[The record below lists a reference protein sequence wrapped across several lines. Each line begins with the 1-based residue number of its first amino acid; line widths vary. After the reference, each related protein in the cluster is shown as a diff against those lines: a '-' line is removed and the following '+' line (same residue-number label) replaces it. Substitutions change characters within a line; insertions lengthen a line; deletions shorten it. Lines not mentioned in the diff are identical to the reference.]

1 MFYLEKGG
9 SVVKQSFYVYNN
21 GDLKRKD
28 NTLQFTTYEGDKR
41 DIPIERISDIYVMS
55 EMSFNT
61 AFIDYISQYGIP
73 IHFFNYYNF
82 YTGSFYPKEHLLAG
96 QLLIKQVEY
105 YTKFNERLVIAK
117 KLIETSAD
125 NIYRNLRYYN
135 SRGKDLQ
142 QYMIQIDSYRKNI
155 SKSKSIEELMGI
167 EGNIRK
173 IYYSAWNVIINQE
186 IQFEKRVMHPP
197 DNMINSLISF
207 VNSLIYAKTLSE
219 IYHTQLNPTISY
231 LHEPGYRRYSLSL
244 DISEV
249 FKPLIGDRLIFSLL
263 NRNQITENSF
273 TKELN
278 FLHLKKEASK
288 LIVSEF
294 EKRLKTTIMHKELE
308 KQVSYQYLIRLE
320 CYKLIKHLLGE
331 KEYEGFK
338 IWW

>member
-1 MFYLEKGG
+1 MQ
-9 SVVKQSFYVYNN
+9 QSFYVYNN

-28 NTLQFTTYEGDKR
+28 NTLRFTSYDGEKR

-61 AFIDYISQYGIP
+61 TFLSYISQYGIP

-82 YTGSFYPKEHLLAG
+82 YTGSFYPKESNLAG
-96 QLLIKQVEY
+96 QLLVNQVQHYTEY
-105 YTKFNERLVIAK
+105 DKRLLIAK
-117 KLIETSAD
+117 KFIQAAAD

-135 SRGKDLQ
+135 GRDKDVSE
-142 QYMIQIDSYRKNI
+142 YMKDIDSLRAGLVGV
-155 SKSKSIEELMGI
+155 KSIQELMGI

-173 IYYSAWNVIINQE
+173 KYYAAWSVIINQE
-186 IQFEKRVMHPP
+186 IEFDKRVMHPP

-207 VNSLIYAKTLSE
+207 VNSLVYTRTLSE

-231 LHEPGYRRYSLSL
+231 LHEPGIRRYSLCL

-263 NRNQITENSF
+263 NRKQITEKSF

-278 FLHLKKEASK
+278 YLHLKKDASK

-294 EKRLKTTIMHKELE
+294 EKKMKQTIMHKELGR
-308 KQVSYQYLIRLE
+308 QVSYQYLIRLE
-320 CYKLIKHLLGE
+320 AYKLIKHLIGE
-331 KEYEGFK
+331 KEYEGFR

>member
-1 MFYLEKGG
+1 M
-9 SVVKQSFYVYNN
+9 KQSFYVYNN

-61 AFIDYISQYGIP
+61 AFINYISQYGIP

-155 SKSKSIEELMGI
+155 SK
-167 EGNIRK
+167 
-173 IYYSAWNVIINQE
+173 
-186 IQFEKRVMHPP
+186 
-197 DNMINSLISF
+197 
-207 VNSLIYAKTLSE
+207 
-219 IYHTQLNPTISY
+219 
-231 LHEPGYRRYSLSL
+231 
-244 DISEV
+244 
-249 FKPLIGDRLIFSLL
+249 
-263 NRNQITENSF
+263 
-273 TKELN
+273 
-278 FLHLKKEASK
+278 
-288 LIVSEF
+288 
-294 EKRLKTTIMHKELE
+294 
-308 KQVSYQYLIRLE
+308 
-320 CYKLIKHLLGE
+320 
-331 KEYEGFK
+331 
-338 IWW
+338 

>member
-1 MFYLEKGG
+1 MQ
-9 SVVKQSFYVYNN
+9 QSFYVYNN

-28 NTLQFTTYEGDKR
+28 NTLRFTSYDGEKR

-61 AFIDYISQYGIP
+61 TFLSYISQYGIP

-82 YTGSFYPKEHLLAG
+82 YTGSFYPKESNLAG
-96 QLLIKQVEY
+96 QLLVNQVQHYTEY
-105 YTKFNERLVIAK
+105 DKRLLIARKFIQAA
-117 KLIETSAD
+117 AD

-135 SRGKDLQ
+135 GRDKDVSE
-142 QYMIQIDSYRKNI
+142 YMKDIDSLRAGLVGV
-155 SKSKSIEELMGI
+155 KSIQELMGI

-173 IYYSAWNVIINQE
+173 KYYAAWSVIINQE
-186 IQFEKRVMHPP
+186 IEFDKRVMHPP

-207 VNSLIYAKTLSE
+207 VNSLVYTRTLSE

-231 LHEPGYRRYSLSL
+231 LHEPGIRRYSLCL

-263 NRNQITENSF
+263 NRKQITEKSF

-278 FLHLKKEASK
+278 YLHLKKDASK

-294 EKRLKTTIMHKELE
+294 EKKMKQTIMHKELGR
-308 KQVSYQYLIRLE
+308 QVSYQYLIRLE
-320 CYKLIKHLLGE
+320 AYKLIKHLIGE
-331 KEYEGFK
+331 KEYEGFR

>member
-1 MFYLEKGG
+1 MQ
-9 SVVKQSFYVYNN
+9 QSFYVYNN

-28 NTLQFTTYEGDKR
+28 NTLRFTSYDGEKR

-61 AFIDYISQYGIP
+61 TFLSYISQYGIP

-82 YTGSFYPKEHLLAG
+82 YTGSFYPKESNLAG
-96 QLLIKQVEY
+96 QLLVNQVQH
-105 YTKFNERLVIAK
+105 YTENDKRLLIAK
-117 KLIETSAD
+117 KFIQAAAD

-135 SRGKDLQ
+135 GRDKNVSDYMKD
-142 QYMIQIDSYRKNI
+142 IDSLRTGLVGV
-155 SKSKSIEELMGI
+155 KSIQELMGI

-173 IYYSAWNVIINQE
+173 KYYAAWSVIINQE
-186 IQFEKRVMHPP
+186 IEFDKRVMHPP

-207 VNSLIYAKTLSE
+207 VNSLVYTRTLSE

-231 LHEPGYRRYSLSL
+231 LHEPGIRRYSLCL

-263 NRNQITENSF
+263 NRKQITEKSF

-278 FLHLKKEASK
+278 YLHLKKDASK

-294 EKRLKTTIMHKELE
+294 EKKMKQTIMHKELGR
-308 KQVSYQYLIRLE
+308 QVSYQYLIRLE
-320 CYKLIKHLLGE
+320 AYKLIKHLIGE
-331 KEYEGFK
+331 KEYEGFR

>member
-1 MFYLEKGG
+1 MQ
-9 SVVKQSFYVYNN
+9 QSFYVYNN

-28 NTLQFTTYEGDKR
+28 NTLRFTSYDGEKR

-61 AFIDYISQYGIP
+61 TFLSYISQYGIP

-82 YTGSFYPKEHLLAG
+82 YTGSFYPKESNLAG
-96 QLLIKQVEY
+96 QLLVNQVQHYTEY
-105 YTKFNERLVIAK
+105 DKRLLIAK
-117 KLIETSAD
+117 KFIQAAAD

-135 SRGKDLQ
+135 GRDKNVSDYMKD
-142 QYMIQIDSYRKNI
+142 IDSLRTGLVGV
-155 SKSKSIEELMGI
+155 KSIQELMGI

-173 IYYSAWNVIINQE
+173 KYYAAWSVIINQE
-186 IQFEKRVMHPP
+186 IEFDKRVMHPP

-207 VNSLIYAKTLSE
+207 VNSLVYTRTLSE

-231 LHEPGYRRYSLSL
+231 LHEPGIRRYSLCL

-249 FKPLIGDRLIFSLL
+249 FKPLISDRLIFSLL
-263 NRNQITENSF
+263 NRKQITEKSF

-278 FLHLKKEASK
+278 YLHLKKDASK

-294 EKRLKTTIMHKELE
+294 EKKMKQTIMHKELGR
-308 KQVSYQYLIRLE
+308 QVSYQYLIRLE
-320 CYKLIKHLLGE
+320 AYKLIKHLIGE
-331 KEYEGFK
+331 KEYEGFR